1 MKMDEMN
8 DLRVSVLETARAMN
22 ACGINHGSS
31 GNVSLRLDD
40 VDDALMLIT
49 PSALPYHRCTPQD
62 MVVVRRDGGFYGPR
76 PPSSE
81 WRMHRDIYL
90 AYETAR
96 CILHAHAP
104 WCSTLACLERGIP
117 SQHYMVAMAGGP
129 DIRCTPYAPFGS
141 QELSDVAVEGLRGRK
156 AVLLGHHGLLC
167 YADNP
172 EQALALACEVE
183 FLARVYAQSLAITP
197 DPPLLS
203 ESDIAN
209 LAERFAGYRKLGK

>member
-1 MKMDEMN
+1 MKMN
-8 DLRVSVLETARAMN
+8 DLREKLLETARAMN
-22 ACGINHGSS
+22 ACGINQGSS
-31 GNVSLRLDD
+31 GNVSLRLDGA
-40 VDDALMLIT
+40 DDALMLIT

-62 MVVVRRDGGFYGPR
+62 MAVVKRDGGYLGPR

-90 AYETAR
+90 AYDAAR

-117 SQHYMVAMAGGP
+117 PQHYMVALAGGP
-129 DIRCTPYAPFGS
+129 DIRCTPYAPFGT
-141 QELSDVAVEGLRGRK
+141 QELSDAAVEGLRERR
-156 AVLLGHHGLLC
+156 AVLLGHHGLIC
-167 YADNP
+167 YADDP

-197 DPPLLS
+197 DPPLLA
-203 ESDIAN
+203 ESDIDA
-209 LAERFAGYRKLGK
+209 LAERFAGYKKLGRK